1 MGLIEKSD
9 THETEVDLLFN
20 SSIFAG
26 FVIIVFAVYYL
37 PFLRRFQV
45 EILIAASCLFY
56 AYGQPVLLI
65 LLLSAAG
72 TSTAISLAILNGY
85 RARAFATAGVVANL
99 GVLAFFKYNT
109 LIYETLIADLATIS
123 GPAEALLYIP
133 LPVGISFYTFQ
144 GISLV
149 VDTYR
154 FGDLHERRPPA
165 TRSFRDTVFYIIFF
179 PQLVAGPIV
188 KAHDFVPQ
196 IGTKYLA
203 QIDWELVLRNLIVG
217 YFFKMVIADN
227 LAQQTFYMAYPYFQA
242 LSSIDLVLLLVAYSV
257 QIFADFAGYSMIA
270 LGIAALFGYRIPVNF
285 NRPYIATSIAD
296 FWRRWHISLSS
307 FLREYLYIPLGGNRK
322 GAARTYINLIVVMGL
337 GGLWHGAAWNYA
349 VWGLWHGVGLAL
361 ERPFLSSRFY
371 QSHHPGII
379 AIRMICVFTFATMG
393 WLLFVLHDM
402 SHVAL
407 YFESIWTNT
416 DIAPSRLRAM
426 VIILFSLPIFLYHI
440 FPIVRRM
447 GEPYA
452 QPALGVMLAAIILNS
467 GSSDA
472 FIYFQF

>member
-1 MGLIEKSD
+1 MLG
-9 THETEVDLLFN
+9 
-20 SSIFAG
+20 
-26 FVIIVFAVYYL
+26 VFALYYL
-37 PFLRRFQV
+37 PVVRRFQV

-65 LLLSAAG
+65 LLLSTAAL
-72 TSTAISLAILNGY
+72 STLISLAILHGQH
-85 RARAFATAGVVANL
+85 ARFYATLGVVANL
-99 GVLAFFKYNT
+99 SVLAFFKYNS
-109 LIYETLIADLATIS
+109 LLYETLIGDLQRLS
-123 GPAEALLYIP
+123 GPVEALIYLP
-133 LPVGISFYTFQ
+133 LPIGISFYTFQ

-149 VDTYR
+149 VDTYK
-154 FGDLHERRPPA
+154 FGELHQQKPPA
-165 TRSFRDTVFYIIFF
+165 LKSFRDTVFYIIFF

-196 IGTKYLA
+196 IKPKFLDG
-203 QIDWELVLRNLIVG
+203 IDWEKVLRNLIIG
-217 YFFKMVIADN
+217 YFFKMVVADN
-227 LAQQTFYMAYPYFQA
+227 LSGQTFYMAFPYFQA
-242 LSSIDLVLLLVAYSV
+242 LSSIDLVLLLLAYSV

-270 LGIAALFGYRIPVNF
+270 LGIAALFGYAIPVNF

-322 GAARTYINLIVVMGL
+322 GNARTYLNLLIVMGL

-349 VWGLWHGVGLAL
+349 VWGLWHGMGLAL
-361 ERPFLSSRFY
+361 ERPFLKTKFITTNNIL
-371 QSHHPGII
+371 II
-379 AIRMICVFTFATMG
+379 SIRMILVFGFVSTG

-407 YFESIWTNT
+407 YFHSIWANG
-416 DIAPSRLRAM
+416 DIAPSPRRAL
-426 VIILFSLPIFLYHI
+426 VTVTFSVPVLIYHCL
-440 FPIVRRM
+440 
-447 GEPYA
+447 
-452 QPALGVMLAAIILNS
+452 PALRNAATPYQQPILGALLAAIILNS

>member
-1 MGLIEKSD
+1 M
-9 THETEVDLLFN
+9 LFN

-26 FVIIVFAVYYL
+26 FVLIVFALYYL
-37 PFLRRFQV
+37 PALRRFQV
-45 EILIAASCLFY
+45 ELLIVASCVFY
-56 AYGQPVLLI
+56 AYGQPLLLL
-65 LLLSAAG
+65 LLLSAAC
-72 TSTAISLAILNGY
+72 TSTLASLAILNGRRP
-85 RARAFATAGVVANL
+85 RAYATAGVVANL
-99 GVLAFFKYNT
+99 SVLGFFKYNT
-109 LIYETLIADLATIS
+109 LIYETLIADVATIS
-123 GPAEALLYIP
+123 GPAETLLYLP

-154 FGDLHERRPPA
+154 FGDLHTRRPPA
-165 TRSFRDTVFYIIFF
+165 SRSFRDTVFYIIFF

-188 KAHDFVPQ
+188 KAHNFVPQ
-196 IGTKYLA
+196 IKEKLIN
-203 QIDWELVLRNLIVG
+203 QIDWDLVLRNLIVG
-217 YFFKMVIADN
+217 YFFKMVVADN
-227 LAQQTFYMAYPYFQA
+227 LAQQTFYIRYPVFQA
-242 LSSIDLVLLLVAYSV
+242 IGSFDLVLLLFAYSV

-270 LGIAALFGYRIPVNF
+270 LGVAAAFGYRIPVNF

-322 GAARTYINLIVVMGL
+322 GAARTYLNLLIVMGL

-361 ERPFLSSRFY
+361 ERPFLNTRFFRTANPFIV
-371 QSHHPGII
+371 S
-379 AIRMICVFTFATMG
+379 IRMLFVFAFATAG

-416 DIAPSRLRAM
+416 HIAPSGRRVLVILFFSAPVILYHFVPPVRERLR
-426 VIILFSLPIFLYHI
+426 
-440 FPIVRRM
+440 
-447 GEPYA
+447 PYA
-452 QPALGVMLAAIILNS
+452 QPVLGALLAAIILS
-467 GSSDA
+467 GGTSDA